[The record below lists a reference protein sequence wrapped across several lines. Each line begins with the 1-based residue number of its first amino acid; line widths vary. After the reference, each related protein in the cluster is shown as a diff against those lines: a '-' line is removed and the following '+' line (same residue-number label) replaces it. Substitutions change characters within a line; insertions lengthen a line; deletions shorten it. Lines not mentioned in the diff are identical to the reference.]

1 MDDYLFLQPLLIER
15 VKACVPGLAH
25 IGSAANLAE
34 AQDNTAA
41 SPSVWIIYLGEDIS
55 DAARAKHPVK
65 QHWAALLTLAY
76 PKQGQAGPLLGQLI
90 NALTGWIPAAAGQP
104 PETACS
110 PLERTS
116 TRLPVVFENDWL
128 ICPLLF
134 TARFF
139 WPREPS

>member
-25 IGSAANLAE
+25 IGSASSLSE

-41 SPSVWIIYLGEDIS
+41 SPTCWIIYLGEDIT
-55 DAARAKHPVK
+55 DGARAKHPVK
-65 QHWAALLTLAY
+65 QHWAAVLTLAY
-76 PKQGQAGPLLGQLI
+76 PKQGEAGPLLGKLI
-90 NALTGWIPAAAGQP
+90 NALTGWIPENAGQKEP
-104 PETACS
+104 ACS

-139 WPREPS
+139 WPRDKA

>member
-15 VKACVPGLAH
+15 VKSQVPGLAH
-25 IGSAANLAE
+25 IGSASSLAE

-41 SPSVWIIYLGEDIS
+41 SPSVWIIYLGEDIT
-55 DAARAKHPVK
+55 DGARAKHPVK

-76 PKQGQAGPLLGQLI
+76 PKAGQAGPLLGQLI
-90 NALTGWIPAAAGQP
+90 NALTGWTPAATGQP
-104 PETACS
+104 AEKACS

-128 ICPLLF
+128 IAPLLF

-139 WPREPS
+139 WPRG